1 MVLYH
6 TLYRFIVL
14 FGLPDEQPSYTHD
27 SPAVWTVLQKH
38 LRPQKPSSART
49 LRVRKGRS
57 QVETM
62 LSIAE
67 TYPQDRQLYSI
78 ADGTNDAIAR
88 GRQRLASV
96 PGAMELLLKMTDFD
110 PEQRPTLKTVIQ
122 GSMFASLRVDNLST
136 IDADFTYDAYYTANL
151 AQEV

>member
-78 ADGTNDAIAR
+78 ADGTNHAIAR